1 MPSDASEGG
10 RRRQQFWGGVGF
22 EDIKRSDAAFADMYG
37 PDLMSPGP
45 RRVHQ
50 AIELAV
56 DGLYRSRRSRSERER
71 IKHVLT
77 LYEKMRAPQQV

>member
-1 MPSDASEGG
+1 
-10 RRRQQFWGGVGF
+10 
-22 EDIKRSDAAFADMYG
+22 MYG
-37 PDLMSPGP
+37 PGLMSPGP

-50 AIELAV
+50 ALDFAV

-77 LYEKMRAPQQV
+77 LYEKMRAPLEAGVSGKRGAGSPSKWTDTHYWRRK